1 MDCGRILDQLS
12 FYIDGALAQRDRL
25 TVERHLAECAECR
38 AELASLKMLVGAA
51 RDIEAVDPPASL
63 RSRIAAATTGRQQIE
78 HGWAGARLR
87 LRELFSARSLQWA
100 AGGACAAAA
109 AMVLYVSLTPG
120 AAPSSQIA
128 FTPKSPTLLS
138 ASVAT
143 PPAPVRIA
151 IASAAPTGLR
161 EVGSFP
167 AVRRLRPTRTAG
179 SATRGSALARKPKP
193 NAKPKAVEEG
203 RPERATA
210 NESGDEMAAVD
221 DTTAAETVAASDL
234 VEPAPE
240 IYDTPKQDRPG
251 LIKVASS
258 PVNKDDTEEWL
269 KKMKA
274 EASMR
279 PRDHGSNGMSLI
291 NARF

>member
-1 MDCGRILDQLS
+1 MDCGGMMDQLS
-12 FYIDGALAQRDRL
+12 FYIDGALAEGDRL

-38 AELASLKMLVGAA
+38 SELASLKMLVAAA

-63 RSRIAAATTGRQQIE
+63 RSRIAAATTDRQQVE

-87 LRELFSARSLQWA
+87 LRELFSARSVQWA
-100 AGGACAAAA
+100 AGLACAAAA
-109 AMVLYVSLTPG
+109 VTVLYVSLTPG
-120 AAPSSQIA
+120 VEPSSRVA
-128 FTPKSPTLLS
+128 FTPKSSAPMS
-138 ASVAT
+138 ASVVAT

-151 IASAAPTGLR
+151 LATVASAGLR
-161 EVGSFP
+161 EVRSP
-167 AVRRLRPTRTAG
+167 APARRLRPARAAVN
-179 SATRGSALARKPKP
+179 ATLGSALAPKPK
-193 NAKPKAVEEG
+193 AKPKAGDES
-203 RPERATA
+203 RPERAPA
-210 NESGDEMAAVD
+210 GESGDEMAAVD
-221 DTTAAETVAASDL
+221 DTTPAESVAASDL

-240 IYDTPKQDRPG
+240 IYDTPKDQPG